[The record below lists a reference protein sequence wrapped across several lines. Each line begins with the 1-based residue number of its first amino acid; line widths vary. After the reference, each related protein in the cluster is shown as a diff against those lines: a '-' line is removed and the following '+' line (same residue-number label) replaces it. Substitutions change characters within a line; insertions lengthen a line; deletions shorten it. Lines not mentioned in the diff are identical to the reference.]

1 MANHYLNLTRD
12 ATIMTEE
19 HDHPKMPYIV
29 NVIDEFAY
37 LKLSAKDKGM
47 ETMVI
52 RLSQEARA
60 GGIHMI
66 GQYKA
71 GCESVFSPTNKA
83 NLVQVQR
90 GCLNFSFCCETVK

>member
-52 RLSQEARA
+52 R
-60 GGIHMI
+60 
-66 GQYKA
+66 
-71 GCESVFSPTNKA
+71 
-83 NLVQVQR
+83 
-90 GCLNFSFCCETVK
+90 

>member
-1 MANHYLNLTRD
+1 
-12 ATIMTEE
+12 MTEE

-52 RLSQEARA
+52 R
-60 GGIHMI
+60 
-66 GQYKA
+66 
-71 GCESVFSPTNKA
+71 
-83 NLVQVQR
+83 
-90 GCLNFSFCCETVK
+90 